1 MAKLKIDLKN
11 LIPVAIAVLSAAV
24 AMAAVTYVRFVH
36 QADQFV
42 RDYEVAWLASNEPQS
57 ADITIVT
64 ISEQTLKQF
73 PYREPVDRKFLS
85 DLLKKLADWKPRA
98 IAVDV
103 LFDQPT
109 DPVKDDELRST
120 IANLSVPMVVSYVGN
135 LDIVERGS
143 GQDYLNAFVP
153 PEDRVRADIGVD
165 PFDGTARWAV
175 PGYTEPNGAYV
186 PGFSQGLLKK
196 LGIDT
201 PAEQTAIAWRGYPE
215 KKTNLLPF
223 RQITSDSVLN
233 LKPAVAEKVLRPTIA
248 GKIVL
253 IGGDFT
259 LTDRYRTPFATRY
272 DGNEGKLP
280 GIVIHAH
287 TLDGLM
293 SGRRP
298 PGLGTAIDF
307 STAVFLALL
316 GAVLGV
322 TKIPL
327 PWRIVLGTVIAG
339 VWWLGGAALFH
350 YTGVMLTLVTPT
362 IAMGASMWSTEAV
375 MGHEARQQKEF
386 IQGVFSRYVSP
397 KVVGEL
403 MRDPAK
409 LTLEGERRA
418 ATFLFTDVAGF
429 TTMSEAVTGAQL
441 AEILNQYLDG
451 MVQVIQRH
459 DGLVD
464 KFIGDAVFAMFNVPL
479 DQPDHYERAVRCAL
493 DLDRYAEKFR
503 AEQNAAGVPFGVTRI
518 GVHSGQATVGNFGSH
533 DKMEYTALGDAVN
546 TASRL
551 EGLNKYFGTRT
562 CVSEVTHAECKGIPF
577 RPMGL
582 VIVKGKTQALG
593 VFEPLSEERAASDY
607 IKRYLH
613 AYEHLEQGA
622 DDTLALFEE
631 LFAENPYDGCV
642 EIHLERLR
650 AGTRSP
656 EIAMTEK

>member
-1 MAKLKIDLKN
+1 VAKLKVDLKN
-11 LIPVAIAVLSAAV
+11 LIPVAIAVASATV

-42 RDYEVAWLASNEPQS
+42 RDYETAVLSKHEPQS
-57 ADITIVT
+57 SDITIVA
-64 ISEQTLKQF
+64 ISEQTLKLF

-85 DLLKKLADWKPRA
+85 DLLKKLAEWKPRA
-98 IAVDV
+98 IALDV
-103 LFDQPT
+103 LFDLPS

-120 IANLSVPMVVSYVGN
+120 IANLPVPLVVSYVGN
-135 LDIVERGS
+135 LEIVERGS

-153 PEDRVRADIGVD
+153 LEDRVRADIPTD
-165 PFDGTARWAV
+165 PFDGTARWV
-175 PGYTEPNGAYV
+175 EPGFADPDGPYI
-186 PGFSQGLLKK
+186 PGFSRGLLRKI
-196 LGIDT
+196 GINT
-201 PAEQTAIAWRGYPE
+201 PEEKAAIAWRGYPDN
-215 KKTNLLPF
+215 KNDPPF
-223 RQITSDSVLN
+223 RQIAADSVVNFKPALAEKF
-233 LKPAVAEKVLRPTIA
+233 LKPAIA

-253 IGGDFT
+253 VGADYS
-259 LTDRYRTPFATRY
+259 LTDRHRTPFATVY
-272 DGNEGKLP
+272 EGNQGILP

-287 TLDGLM
+287 SLDGLL
-293 SGRRP
+293 SDRRP
-298 PGLGTAIDF
+298 PGLGDVIDF
-307 STAVFLALL
+307 VSALFLASL
-316 GAVLGV
+316 GATLGIA
-322 TKIPL
+322 KIPL
-327 PWRIVLGTVIAG
+327 QWRIVLGTVVAAT
-339 VWWLGGAALFH
+339 WWVGGGALFH
-350 YTGVMLTLVTPT
+350 YTGVMLTLVIPT
-362 IAMGASMWSTEAV
+362 MSMATAMWGTEAV

-403 MRDPAK
+403 IRDPAK

-429 TTMSEAVTGAQL
+429 TTMSEAVTGAKL
-441 AEILNQYLDG
+441 AEILNRYLDG
-451 MVQVIQRH
+451 MVRVIQQH

-493 DLDRYAEKFR
+493 ELDRYAEKFR

-518 GVHSGQATVGNFGSH
+518 GVHSGHATVGNFGSH

-577 RPMGL
+577 RPMGM

-593 VFEPLSEERAASDY
+593 VFEPLSEERAGSDY
-607 IKRYLH
+607 VKRYLH
-613 AYEHLEQGA
+613 AYQHLEQGA
-622 DDTLALFEE
+622 EDTLALFED

-650 AGTRSP
+650 AGERSP